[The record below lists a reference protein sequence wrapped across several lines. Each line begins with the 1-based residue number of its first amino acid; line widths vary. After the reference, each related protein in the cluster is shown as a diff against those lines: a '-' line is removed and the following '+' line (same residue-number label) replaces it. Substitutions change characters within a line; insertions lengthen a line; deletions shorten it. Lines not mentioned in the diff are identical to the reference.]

1 MKLKSGLIATLLL
14 MIIAAL
20 FLGSCDDRTTDLPDY
35 QIVSMTASPDTI
47 YADNGITYSM
57 VRVLVKDEDD
67 FAITGENVTFKSDLG
82 SILKNISTDSTGVAE
97 TTFWDDGNLGVAT
110 IEAIVLDVS
119 KKVEVYIDSIPEI
132 ESLEFTQITS
142 ELNIDEITTI
152 KIKAETEIGIVPN
165 GTIIVLETDNGY
177 FQSSDEI
184 ELGNIISIET
194 SNGVAQAIF
203 NAGTFKGEA
212 VIKASLADVEVL
224 GTITIHPGTPKF
236 LYLTPEVNEVEANS
250 DVSVGIIAQVEDK
263 HHNPVEAGVGV
274 IFTTNLGSVGEYGA
288 TDEFGITTTSFSPGI
303 TAGTAQIDAVADSA
317 TASTFITVIS
327 DDVNSIVFDNTQ
339 LIEIQVQGTGGTESA
354 ELAASLRD
362 MSGNL
367 VDADQM
373 VYFEIVTGPDG
384 TNINN
389 IGAIDSTMSVNGHAV
404 VSINSG
410 SESGIARVKV
420 YTYNDLGEERNAET
434 SVVVNA
440 GPANSAEFAIGGHD
454 SGVDMSSG
462 VWKVEVAA
470 IITDIFGN
478 PVNAGTAAFFSLP
491 ADPDFATITAAAY
504 VANENADGDTL
515 AGTAYTTLT
524 YDGFY
529 TNTEIEVLVE
539 VGGIET
545 FPGTLMLPIQFPVI
559 DLAPVPQ
566 HLDWTIE
573 GDMTPKVCEVRCTV
587 KDGQNNPI
595 NDQVLVFYST
605 LGQPLAPTPGDTDD
619 PFTGLTHEV
628 EGEYGRLDKDI
639 EFQKYECPAPS
650 AAGPGTTTATVT
662 VQILGTG
669 TTNTATIILFRYI
682 D

>member
-14 MIIAAL
+14 LIIAAM

-47 YADNGITYSM
+47 YADNNITYST
-57 VRVLVKDEDD
+57 VKVLVKDEDD

-82 SILKNISTDSTGVAE
+82 SIIKNVATDSTGVAE
-97 TTFWDDGNLGVAT
+97 TTFWDAGDIGPAT
-110 IEAIVLDVS
+110 IEAFVLDIS
-119 KKVEVYIDSIPEI
+119 ESVEVYIDSIPKV
-132 ESLEFTQITS
+132 ESLEFTQIPS
-142 ELNIDEITTI
+142 DLNIDEITII
-152 KIKAETEIGIVPN
+152 KVRAETEIGIVPD
-165 GTIIVLETDNGY
+165 GTIIVLDTDNGY
-177 FQSSDEI
+177 FQSIEEV
-184 ELGNIISIET
+184 ELGNIVSVET

-203 NAGTFKGEA
+203 NAGTYQGEA
-212 VIKASLADVEVL
+212 IIKATLANVEVSS
-224 GTITIHPGTPKF
+224 TITIHPGNPKF

-250 DVSVGIIAQVEDK
+250 DVAVGIIAQIEDK

-274 IFTTNLGSVGEYGA
+274 TFSTNLGSVGEYGA

-317 TASTFITVIS
+317 TASTYITVIS

-339 LIEIQVQGTGGTESA
+339 LIEIQVQGTGGIESA
-354 ELAASLRD
+354 ELSASLRD

-373 VYFEIVTGPDG
+373 VYFEIITGPVG

-389 IGAIDSTMSVNGHAV
+389 LNVSDSTMSVNGHAV

-410 SESGIARVKV
+410 LESGIARVKV
-420 YTYNDLGEERNAET
+420 YTYNELGEERNAET
-434 SVVVNA
+434 SVIVNA

-478 PVNAGTAAFFSLP
+478 PVKAGTAVFFSLP
-491 ADPDFATITAAAY
+491 EDPDFATITAGAS
-504 VANENADGDTL
+504 VANENADGDSL

-524 YDGFY
+524 YDGFF
-529 TNTEIEVLVE
+529 TNSEIEVLVE

-559 DLAPVPQ
+559 DLVPVPQ
-566 HLDWTIE
+566 HNDWTVG
-573 GDMTPKVCEVRCTV
+573 GDTSPKVCEVRCTV

-595 NDQVLVFYST
+595 NDQVLVFFST
-605 LGQPLAPTPGDTDD
+605 LGQPQEPVPEDTGD
-619 PFTGLTHEV
+619 PYTGITHEV
-628 EGEYGRLDKDI
+628 EDEYGRLDKNI
-639 EFQKYECPAPS
+639 QFQKYECPPPS

-669 TTNTATIILFRYI
+669 TTNTVTIILFRYV